1 MGLFDLFSPPTKES
15 LNVEIE
21 KTKGKI
27 EVLKVKIQRAKES
40 VKAARRAGSDP
51 QGHIA
56 SIFSYQNELSSQQ
69 EKLAKLKAKK
79 AGLK

>member
-27 EVLKVKIQRAKES
+27 EVLKVKIQKE
-40 VKAARRAGSDP
+40 KAQMKEARRTGVIHSGDGVRWL
-51 QGHIA
+51 QGQLI
-56 SIFSYQNELSSQQ
+56 EQQ

>member
-27 EVLKVKIQRAKES
+27 EVLKVEIQRLKFSAKE
-40 VKAARRAGSDP
+40 ARRAGSDP
-51 QGHIA
+51 QGQTA
-56 SIFSYQNELSSQQ
+56 GIFRLQGQLREQQ

>member
-27 EVLKVKIQRAKES
+27 EVLKVKIQQAKER
-40 VKAARRAGSDP
+40 VKAARRGGSDP
-51 QGHIA
+51 QGPIA
-56 SIFSYQNELSSQQ
+56 DIFYLQGQLREQQ